1 MAKCARQNTYTFCQQ
16 RLSHFT
22 PLPSPTMRA
31 FAQALLLTPE
41 LWSSTCWQERTS
53 LQRPPW
59 EAPLEFMDGTPTM
72 TEQVAEGIKS
82 LVEAMVS
89 PDVLLGSN
97 GRVWSSEASTR
108 RQNAVYYHKRFSDS
122 RASWQM
128 WVRRFLPTWK
138 FLTDIDKWAATR
150 GMDLDGLIIL
160 SQSREVSV
168 LLLVSHRLD

>member
-1 MAKCARQNTYTFCQQ
+1 
-16 RLSHFT
+16 
-22 PLPSPTMRA
+22 MRA

-89 PDVLLGSN
+89 PDALLGSN
-97 GRVWSSEASTR
+97 DKARNKRAPTGQ
-108 RQNAVYYHKRFSDS
+108 RQDVVYYNKQFANP
-122 RASWQM
+122 RASWQK
-128 WVRRFLPTWK
+128 WVRKFLPTWK
-138 FLTDIDKWAATR
+138 FLTDIDKCAATR